1 MENYRR
7 SDFFERQENARRA
20 TRRLVFWFAF
30 GVAGTAAAIFVAVRF
45 AMNLADAGNVTR
57 TFFPS
62 LGIPC
67 DSLWADPLLALFI
80 FAGTL
85 LFIGCISLY
94 KSIEFSAASGGD
106 VAREFGGRLVCP
118 SSRELDETR
127 LLNVVQEMALA
138 SGVPAP
144 EVFILENEKGINAFA
159 AGTHTAN
166 AAVAVSRGALDKL
179 SRDELQAVIGHE
191 FSHILNGDMRLNMR
205 LVGWI
210 FGLVALSLI
219 GNILFRAALFQ
230 PRSRSRDEKNLA
242 GLLVF
247 LGLVLCVIGIVS
259 QIFAQI
265 IQAAISRSRER
276 LADAS
281 SAQFTRNPIALAN
294 ALSRIGGDAAGSRI
308 SSAKAGEF
316 AHLFFADGI
325 GSIFATHPPL
335 EERIRALDPDW
346 DGRFL
351 PPLSREENFR
361 EENFRRET
369 ADAGTRF
376 FGKRNV
382 AVAPLISELTR
393 TPSDAEALICLM
405 MMTDSPAHNVEQ
417 AKILLARERSSVF
430 KKMEALW
437 ERTRNFPPEKRI
449 SAVLVAAPALRE
461 LSSRERGEFYET
473 LRLLA
478 LADGSVS
485 LYEFCILSAVRGL
498 LFADARE
505 NIPTVE
511 AAAEAELVLNL
522 FLRRNDTPTERRSD
536 DFAAALSRQSAFPQN
551 LHVLDDDALT
561 VPALE
566 AAFEKLRATT
576 LRTRKILLE
585 TAADLAASDGKTTDE
600 ESDMLRAFA
609 VALNVPAPL

>member
-30 GVAGTAAAIFVAVRF
+30 GVAGTAAAVFVAVRF
-45 AMNLADAGNVTR
+45 ALNLADAGNVTR
-57 TFFPS
+57 TFFPA
-62 LGIPC
+62 LGIPR
-67 DSLWADPLLALFI
+67 DNLWADPLLALLI

-85 LFIGCISLY
+85 LFIGCISLC
-94 KSIEFSAASGGD
+94 KSIEFSAASGGN
-106 VAREFGGRLVCP
+106 VARELGGRRVFP

-144 EVFILENEKGINAFA
+144 EVFILESEKGINAFA
-159 AGTHTAN
+159 AGTQAAN

-210 FGLVALSLI
+210 FGLIALSLF
-219 GNILFRAALFQ
+219 GNILFRAALLQ

-247 LGLVLCVIGIVS
+247 IGLALCVIGAVS
-259 QIFAQI
+259 RIFAQI

-281 SAQFTRNPIALAN
+281 SAQFTRNPVALAN
-294 ALSRIGGDAAGSRI
+294 ALSRIGGDASGSRI

-335 EERIRALDPDW
+335 EERIRALDPNW

-361 EENFRRET
+361 GET
-369 ADAGTRF
+369 AGAGTRF

-382 AVAPLISELTR
+382 AVTPLISELAR

-437 ERTRNFPPEKRI
+437 DRARNFPPEKRI

-461 LSSRERGEFYET
+461 LSARERGEFYET

-498 LFADARE
+498 LFAAARE
-505 NIPTVE
+505 NIPPVE

-522 FLRRNDTPTERRSD
+522 FLRRNDTPQELRSD

-551 LHVLDDDALT
+551 LRVLDDDALT

-576 LRTRKILLE
+576 LRTREILLE
-585 TAADLAASDGKTTDE
+585 TAADLAASDGKTTGE